1 MCVAEVLLQRH
12 PCCKKDKTKE
22 KCATSYVLP
31 KSFFNDTHVSKEFTQ
46 KKFAT
51 ESLLQMFLQQDDE
64 GTGPLDGPDQTDVE
78 AADLNQFI
86 FYPLRHF
93 C

>member
-1 MCVAEVLLQRH
+1 MRNIICVAEVLLQRH
-12 PCCKKDKTKE
+12 SCFKRI
-22 KCATSYVLP
+22 
-31 KSFFNDTHVSKEFTQ
+31 HTQ